1 MKKQFVSIL
10 LIVSIVA
17 VSGCGNKTDESY
29 TKQSEQVEDIT
40 TINFDLDFQKLA
52 NMDAEGL
59 SSYLKNNGE
68 DNFQRVTIEP
78 DDTVSLELT
87 DRQLEYWK
95 KYTRKC
101 LDKEVQEL
109 TDINEKYN
117 ATFSDDY
124 KEINAF
130 YDMDLSFEDAFGFV
144 GDASI
149 YCAMYQMFNGIADYD
164 LSLNVFNADTKKIVV
179 GGNLETDDVSY
190 DNTEWGKSY
199 TLSDDE
205 ISTIKENADV
215 DDISALS
222 TFVDGISVLD
232 IFVTA
237 TSDDYTYLCLDK
249 NGSLHIGLNNEQKEN
264 IKNELVGYL
273 KQIESQ
279 FENIGDNYKI
289 NVDKDYSNISYK
301 FDSQLSKQEQ
311 SNYFIYSETICMLLQ
326 VINNTSPDFYI
337 EINIY
342 DSSTGELVSTG
353 DTKNGIT
360 WNIGDE

>member
-1 MKKQFVSIL
+1 M
-10 LIVSIVA
+10 
-17 VSGCGNKTDESY
+17 
-29 TKQSEQVEDIT
+29 
-40 TINFDLDFQKLA
+40 
-52 NMDAEGL
+52 
-59 SSYLKNNGE
+59 
-68 DNFQRVTIEP
+68 
-78 DDTVSLELT
+78 
-87 DRQLEYWK
+87 
-95 KYTRKC
+95 
-101 LDKEVQEL
+101 DKEVQEL

>member
-10 LIVSIVA
+10 LIMSIIA
-17 VSGCGNKTDESY
+17 VSGCGAKTDGSY
-29 TKQSEQVEDIT
+29 TKQSEPVEEIT
-40 TINFDLDFQKLA
+40 AVHFDQDFQNLSE
-52 NMDAEGL
+52 MDAEGL
-59 SSYLKNNGE
+59 SSYLKNHGE
-68 DNFQRVTIEP
+68 DNFQSVIIEP
-78 DDTVSLELT
+78 DNTVRLELT

-95 KYTRKC
+95 GYIREC
-101 LDKEVQEL
+101 LDQEAQEL
-109 TDINEKYN
+109 TAINEKYY
-117 ATFSDDY
+117 AAFSEDY

-130 YDMDLSFEDAFGFV
+130 YDMDLTFEDAFEFV
-144 GDASI
+144 SDAVI
-149 YCAMYQMFNGIADYD
+149 YCAMYQVFNGIADYD

-179 GGNLETDDVSY
+179 GGNLETDDISY

-199 TLSDDE
+199 TLTDDE

-237 TSDDYTYLCLDK
+237 TSDDYTYLCLDR
-249 NGSLHIGLNNEQKEN
+249 NGSLHIGLNNEQKKS
-264 IKNELVGYL
+264 ITNELADYL

-279 FENIGDNYKI
+279 FESIGANYEM
-289 NVDKDYSNISYK
+289 NVDEDYSNISYK

-326 VINNTSPDFYI
+326 VINHTTPDFYI
-337 EINIY
+337 GINIY

-353 DTKNGIT
+353 DTENGIT

>member
-1 MKKQFVSIL
+1 MKKKLVNIL
-10 LIVSIVA
+10 LIMSIVI
-17 VSGCGNKTDESY
+17 VSGCGTKTDETY
-29 TKQSEQVEDIT
+29 IKQSGQAGDIT
-40 TINFDLDFQKLA
+40 TIYFDQNFQRLA
-52 NMDAEGL
+52 DMDAESL
-59 SSYLKNNGE
+59 SGYLKNNGE
-68 DNFQRVTIEP
+68 DNYQRVTIES
-78 DDTVSLELT
+78 DNAVSIELT
-87 DRQLEYWK
+87 DSQLEYWK
-95 KYTRKC
+95 EYIRSC
-101 LDKEVQEL
+101 LDKEAQEL
-109 TDINEKYN
+109 TDINEKYY
-117 ATFSDDY
+117 ATFSEDY

-144 GDASI
+144 GNAAI
-149 YCAMYQMFNGIADYD
+149 YCAMYQIFNGIEDYD

-237 TSDDYTYLCLDK
+237 ASDDYDYLFLDNK
-249 NGSLHIGLNNEQKEN
+249 GSIHIGLTDEQKIIIRN
-264 IKNELVGYL
+264 DLVNYL
-273 KQIESQ
+273 EQLESQ
-279 FENIGDNYKI
+279 FENIGDNYAI
-289 NVDKDYSNISYK
+289 NVNADYSNICYK

-326 VINNTSPDFYI
+326 VIDNTTHNFYI
-337 EINIY
+337 ELNIY
-342 DSSTGELVSTG
+342 DSSTGKLVSSG
-353 DTKNGIT
+353 DTESGIT